1 MTQRVKYNFDC
12 IPVQSSTPI
21 INLGEI
27 LMFHVMQQLKKLHVR
42 KKTFSEV

>member
-1 MTQRVKYNFDC
+1 MTQTVKYNFDC
-12 IPVQSSTPI
+12 IPVQSSRPI